1 MRPTRIR
8 EIKMKKTLLVV
19 SALSVALASQAQI
32 LKPKSELVG
41 IGDPAPVMFTC
52 DGKGR
57 MYNYLDTDEKRV
69 KIYDENLDVEKEFD
83 LVLPNM
89 ETYAVTKYREP
100 LWKNMSQFDK
110 VVDHT
115 VYPDVNHAV
124 YPTAVENM
132 TVDLIRDDM
141 NFLCRNIYNGEPL
154 FGKEA
159 VITETSRTATSV
171 SFDISVNKD
180 SLELSW
186 DYNGKLT
193 GHYYI
198 GQITYSLVD
207 SLALSGDRQQCG
219 KYSGTLK
226 YYGSSLT
233 GAWKEAPEKSDVRSF
248 DVSALVLRYYDMT
261 SPYECSNFYITQN
274 LFNADKAYEYVVPI
288 CQQSVERTNETDRDG
303 DGEVDQIVTWYD
315 YACPGFKI
323 MQDNG
328 NVVATVMFDEG
339 YILNRYD
346 RHLSFVHFENKNYI
360 VAEVMK
366 TGSDDKT
373 ESASIFYAIT
383 PGDAASIKAV
393 RTERTGL
400 KATPELARKNE
411 MVVVDFRGIENAKLL
426 SVVNGNGQT
435 VMQTP
440 VANGQTSYR
449 LNTSNLPAGLY
460 VVKVDNGKRMTESC
474 KIVVR

>member
-1 MRPTRIR
+1 
-8 EIKMKKTLLVV
+8 MKKTLLVV

-32 LKPKSELVG
+32 LKPKSEL
-41 IGDPAPVMFTC
+41 GDMRSPVPVPGMFTC
-52 DGKGR
+52 DGKSR
-57 MYNYLDTDEKRV
+57 MSNYLDHGEKSV

-83 LVLPNM
+83 LVLPNV

-100 LWKNMSQFDK
+100 LWKNMPQFDK
-110 VVDHT
+110 VVDFAID
-115 VYPDVNHAV
+115 PIAIEDM
-124 YPTAVENM
+124 TA
-132 TVDLIRDDM
+132 DRIRDLRTNDGYYV
-141 NFLCRNIYNGEPL
+141 LL
-154 FGKEA
+154 GKEA

-180 SLELSW
+180 SLEVSK

-198 GQITYSLVD
+198 GKITYSLGD
-207 SLALSGDRQQCG
+207 SLMSSGVRVPCG
-219 KYSGTLK
+219 KYSGILK
-226 YYGSSLT
+226 YYGPSLT
-233 GAWKEAPEKSDVRSF
+233 GAWKEDPEKSDERSF
-248 DVSALVLRYYDMT
+248 EIRPINLYYYDMA
-261 SPYECSNFYITQN
+261 SLYDDGHFLITQN

-288 CQQSVERTNETDRDG
+288 CQQSVVRTEETDLDG
-303 DGEVDQIVTWYD
+303 DGEADQITTWYGCD
-315 YACPGFKI
+315 YPGFKI

-328 NVVATVMFDEG
+328 NVVATIMLDEG
-339 YILNRYD
+339 YSLNTYD
-346 RHLSFVHFENKNYI
+346 SDFTFVHFENKNYI
-360 VAEVMK
+360 VANVQK
-366 TGSDDKT
+366 AGNDGKT
-373 ESASIFYAIT
+373 EYASVFYAIT

>member
-32 LKPKSELVG
+32 LKPESVL
-41 IGDPAPVMFTC
+41 GDMRAPVPVPGMFTC
-52 DGKGR
+52 DGKSR
-57 MYNYLDTDEKRV
+57 MSNYLDRDEKNV
-69 KIYDENLDVEKEFD
+69 KIYNEDLEVEKEFD
-83 LVLPNM
+83 LVLPNAQS
-89 ETYAVTKYREP
+89 YAVTKYREL
-100 LWKNMSQFDK
+100 LWKNMPQFDM
-110 VVDHT
+110 VVDF
-115 VYPDVNHAV
+115 VGS
-124 YPTAVENM
+124 PTAIENM
-132 TVDLIRDDM
+132 TADQIRDNM
-141 NFLCRNIYNGEPL
+141 NYIYNPDGLRGL

-159 VITETSRTATSV
+159 VLTETSRTATSV

-180 SLELSW
+180 SLEVSK

-207 SLALSGDRQQCG
+207 SLTSSGDRQQCG

-226 YYGSSLT
+226 YYGPSLT
-233 GAWKEAPEKSDVRSF
+233 GAWKEDPEKSDERSF
-248 DVSALVLRYYDMT
+248 EIRPINLYYYDMA
-261 SPYECSNFYITQN
+261 SLYDDGHFLITQN

-288 CQQSVERTNETDRDG
+288 CQLSVERTTETNSDG
-303 DGEVDQIVTWYD
+303 DGEPDLIVTWYGCT
-315 YACPGFKI
+315 YPGFKI

-328 NVVATVMFDEG
+328 NVVATIMLDEG
-339 YILNRYD
+339 YSLNTYD
-346 RHLSFVHFENKNYI
+346 SDFTFVHFENKNYI
-360 VAEVMK
+360 VANVEK
-366 TGSDDKT
+366 AGSDGKT
-373 ESASIFYAIT
+373 EYASIFYAIT

-411 MVVVDFRGIENAKLL
+411 MVVVDFSTIENAKLL

>member
-32 LKPKSELVG
+32 LKPKSGLGGVG
-41 IGDPAPVMFTC
+41 VPVPGMFTC
-52 DGKGR
+52 DGKSR
-57 MYNYLDTDEKRV
+57 MSNYLDYDEKSV

-89 ETYAVTKYREP
+89 ETYSVTKYREL
-100 LWKNMSQFDK
+100 LWKNMPQFDK
-110 VVDHT
+110 VVDF
-115 VYPDVNHAV
+115 VIDPIAIERV
-124 YPTAVENM
+124 TA
-132 TVDLIRDDM
+132 DQIRDLRTNDGYYV
-141 NFLCRNIYNGEPL
+141 LL
-154 FGKEA
+154 GKEA

-180 SLELSW
+180 SLELST

-198 GQITYSLVD
+198 GKITYSLVD
-207 SLALSGDRQQCG
+207 TLLLNGDRQQCG

-226 YYGSSLT
+226 YYGASLT
-233 GAWKEAPEKSDVRSF
+233 GAWKEAPEKGDVKRYNAE
-248 DVSALVLRYYDMT
+248 ALNLYYCDML
-261 SPYECSNFYITQN
+261 SPYDDSHFLITQN
-274 LFNADKAYEYVVPI
+274 LFNADKAYEYVAPI
-288 CQQSVERTNETDRDG
+288 CQQSVERTNETDLDG
-303 DGEVDQIVTWYD
+303 DGEVDQIVTWYGCT
-315 YACPGFKI
+315 YPGFKI

-328 NVVATVMFDEG
+328 NVVATVMFDDG
-339 YILNRYD
+339 YILNRYNRYLD
-346 RHLSFVHFENKNYI
+346 FVHFENKNYI
-360 VAEVMK
+360 VAGVEK
-366 TGSDDKT
+366 TVGDGKT
-373 ESASIFYAIT
+373 ENASIFYAIA

-400 KATPELARKNE
+400 KATPEFARKNE
-411 MVVVDFRGIENAKLL
+411 MVVVDFSTIENAKLL

>member
-1 MRPTRIR
+1 
-8 EIKMKKTLLVV
+8 MKKTLLVV

-32 LKPKSELVG
+32 LKPESVL
-41 IGDPAPVMFTC
+41 GDMRVPVPVPGMFTC
-52 DGKGR
+52 DGKSR
-57 MYNYLDTDEKRV
+57 MSNYLDHNEKNV
-69 KIYDENLDVEKEFD
+69 KVYNEDLEVEKEFD
-83 LVLPNM
+83 LVLPNAQS
-89 ETYAVTKYREP
+89 YAVTKYREL
-100 LWKNMSQFDK
+100 LWKNMPQFDM
-110 VVDHT
+110 VVDYAFDP
-115 VYPDVNHAV
+115 VAIENV
-124 YPTAVENM
+124 TA
-132 TVDLIRDDM
+132 DQIRDDM
-141 NFLCRNIYNGEPL
+141 NYRYEYENPAGLRRL

-180 SLELSW
+180 SLVLST

-198 GQITYSLVD
+198 GKITYSLGD
-207 SLALSGDRQQCG
+207 SLMSSGVRVPCG
-219 KYSGTLK
+219 KYSGILK
-226 YYGSSLT
+226 YYGPSLT
-233 GAWKEAPEKSDVRSF
+233 GAWKEDPEKSDERSF
-248 DVSALVLRYYDMT
+248 EIRPINLYYYDMA
-261 SPYECSNFYITQN
+261 SLYDDGHFLITQN

-288 CQQSVERTNETDRDG
+288 CQQSVVRTEETDLDG

-383 PGDAASIKAV
+383 SGDASSIKAV

-411 MVVVDFRGIENAKLL
+411 MVFVDFSTIENVKLL

-460 VVKVDNGKRMTESC
+460 VVKVDNGERMTESC

>member
-32 LKPKSELVG
+32 LKPESVL
-41 IGDPAPVMFTC
+41 GDMRVPVPVPGMFTC
-52 DGKGR
+52 DGKSR
-57 MYNYLDTDEKRV
+57 MSNYLDHNEKNV
-69 KIYDENLDVEKEFD
+69 KVYNEDLEVEKEFD
-83 LVLPNM
+83 LVLPNAQS
-89 ETYAVTKYREP
+89 YAVTKYREL
-100 LWKNMSQFDK
+100 LWKNMPQFDM
-110 VVDHT
+110 VVDYAFDP
-115 VYPDVNHAV
+115 VAIENV
-124 YPTAVENM
+124 TA
-132 TVDLIRDDM
+132 DQIRDDM
-141 NFLCRNIYNGEPL
+141 NYRYEYENPAGLRRL

-180 SLELSW
+180 SLVLST

-198 GQITYSLVD
+198 GKITYSLGD
-207 SLALSGDRQQCG
+207 SLMSSGVRVPCG
-219 KYSGTLK
+219 KYSGILK
-226 YYGSSLT
+226 YYGPSLT
-233 GAWKEAPEKSDVRSF
+233 GAWKEDPEKSDERSF
-248 DVSALVLRYYDMT
+248 EIRPINLYYYDMA
-261 SPYECSNFYITQN
+261 SLYDDGHFLITQN

-288 CQQSVERTNETDRDG
+288 CQQSVVRTEETDLDG
-303 DGEVDQIVTWYD
+303 DGEPDQIVTWYGCT
-315 YACPGFKI
+315 YPGFKI

-328 NVVATVMFDEG
+328 NVVATIMLDEG
-339 YILNRYD
+339 YSLNTYD
-346 RHLSFVHFENKNYI
+346 SDFTFVHFENKNYI
-360 VAEVMK
+360 VANVQK
-366 TGSDDKT
+366 AGNDGKT
-373 ESASIFYAIT
+373 EFASVFYAIT

-400 KATPELARKNE
+400 KATPEFARKNE

>member
-32 LKPKSELVG
+32 LKPESVLG
-41 IGDPAPVMFTC
+41 GGMITPVPVPGMFTC
-52 DGKGR
+52 DGKSR
-57 MYNYLDTDEKRV
+57 MSNYLDYDEKNV
-69 KIYDENLDVEKEFD
+69 KVYNEDLEVEKEFD
-83 LVLPNM
+83 LVLPNAQ
-89 ETYAVTKYREP
+89 TYAVTKYREL
-100 LWKNMSQFDK
+100 LWKNMPQFDK
-110 VVDHT
+110 VVDYEFNPNAIEN
-115 VYPDVNHAV
+115 V
-124 YPTAVENM
+124 TA
-132 TVDLIRDDM
+132 DLIRDDM
-141 NFLCRNIYNGEPL
+141 NYLYGYYGKPL

-180 SLELSW
+180 SLEVST

-198 GQITYSLVD
+198 GQITYSLVNSD
-207 SLALSGDRQQCG
+207 SLRQQCG

-226 YYGSSLT
+226 YYGPSLT
-233 GAWKEAPEKSDVRSF
+233 GAWKEAPEKSNEQSFEIRS
-248 DVSALVLRYYDMT
+248 LKMCYYDMA
-261 SPYECSNFYITQN
+261 SLFDESDFLITQN

-288 CQQSVERTNETDRDG
+288 CQQSVERTDETDIDG
-303 DGEVDQIVTWYD
+303 DGEVDQIVTWYGCA
-315 YACPGFKI
+315 YPGFKI

-328 NVVATVMFDEG
+328 NVLATIMFDEEYRFDSYLIG
-339 YILNRYD
+339 GGQA
-346 RHLSFVHFENKNYI
+346 LSLVHFENKNYI
-360 VAEVMK
+360 VANVEK
-366 TGSDDKT
+366 AGSNGEK
-373 ESASIFYAIT
+373 ERACIFYAIT
-383 PGDAASIKAV
+383 PGDASSIKAV
-393 RTERTGL
+393 RTERTGV
-400 KATPELARKNE
+400 KATPEFARKSE

>member
-32 LKPKSELVG
+32 LKPKSEL
-41 IGDPAPVMFTC
+41 GDMRSPVPVPGMFTC
-52 DGKGR
+52 DGKSR
-57 MYNYLDTDEKRV
+57 MSNYLDHGEKSV

-83 LVLPNM
+83 LVLPNV

-100 LWKNMSQFDK
+100 LWKNMPQFDR
-110 VVDHT
+110 VVDYEFNPNAIEN
-115 VYPDVNHAV
+115 V
-124 YPTAVENM
+124 TA
-132 TVDLIRDDM
+132 DRIRNDM
-141 NFLCRNIYNGEPL
+141 NYLYGYSGNPL

-180 SLELSW
+180 SLELST

-198 GQITYSLVD
+198 GKITYSLVD
-207 SLALSGDRQQCG
+207 TLLLNGDRQQFG

-248 DVSALVLRYYDMT
+248 DVEALDLMYSDMV
-261 SPYECSNFYITQN
+261 SPCGESYFLITQN

-288 CQQSVERTNETDRDG
+288 CQQSVERTNETDLDG
-303 DGEVDQIVTWYD
+303 DGEVDQIVTWYG

-346 RHLSFVHFENKNYI
+346 RYLNFVHFENKNYI
-360 VAEVMK
+360 VANVQK
-366 TGSDDKT
+366 TGSDGET
-373 ESASIFYAIT
+373 EYASIFYAIA

-411 MVVVDFRGIENAKLL
+411 MVVVDFSTIENAKLL

-435 VMQTP
+435 VMQVP

>member
-32 LKPKSELVG
+32 LKPESVL
-41 IGDPAPVMFTC
+41 GDMRVPVPVPGMFTC
-52 DGKGR
+52 DGKSR
-57 MYNYLDTDEKRV
+57 MSNYLDHNEKNV
-69 KIYDENLDVEKEFD
+69 KVYNEDLEVEKEFD
-83 LVLPNM
+83 LVLPNAQS
-89 ETYAVTKYREP
+89 YAVTKYREL
-100 LWKNMSQFDK
+100 LWKNMPQFDK
-110 VVDHT
+110 VVDYAGAPIAIEK
-115 VYPDVNHAV
+115 V
-124 YPTAVENM
+124 
-132 TVDLIRDDM
+132 TVDLIRDM
-141 NFLCRNIYNGEPL
+141 TELNEYYEPRKI

-180 SLELSW
+180 SLEVSK

-207 SLALSGDRQQCG
+207 SLTLSGDRQQCG

-226 YYGSSLT
+226 YYGPSLT
-233 GAWKEAPEKSDVRSF
+233 GAWKEDPEKSNEQSF
-248 DVSALVLRYYDMT
+248 EIRPLKLYYYDMT
-261 SPYECSNFYITQN
+261 SSYDCGSFLITQN

-288 CQQSVERTNETDRDG
+288 CQLSVERTTETDSDG
-303 DGEVDQIVTWYD
+303 DGEPDQIVTWYGCT
-315 YACPGFKI
+315 YPGFKI

-328 NVVATVMFDEG
+328 NVLATIMLDEG
-339 YILNRYD
+339 YSLNTYESD
-346 RHLSFVHFENKNYI
+346 FTFAHFENKNYI
-360 VAEVMK
+360 VANVQK
-366 TGSDDKT
+366 AGSDGET
-373 ESASIFYAIT
+373 EYASIFYAIT

-400 KATPELARKNE
+400 KATPEFARKNE
-411 MVVVDFRGIENAKLL
+411 MVVVDFSTIENAKLL

>member
-32 LKPKSELVG
+32 LKPKSEL
-41 IGDPAPVMFTC
+41 GDMRSPVPVPGMFTC
-52 DGKGR
+52 DGKSR
-57 MYNYLDTDEKRV
+57 MSNYLDHGEKSV

-83 LVLPNM
+83 LVLPNV

-100 LWKNMSQFDK
+100 LWKNMPQFDK
-110 VVDHT
+110 VVDFAID
-115 VYPDVNHAV
+115 PIAIEDM
-124 YPTAVENM
+124 TA
-132 TVDLIRDDM
+132 DRIRDLRTNDGYYV
-141 NFLCRNIYNGEPL
+141 LL
-154 FGKEA
+154 GKEA

-180 SLELSW
+180 SLELST

-198 GQITYSLVD
+198 GKITYSLVD
-207 SLALSGDRQQCG
+207 TLLLNGDRQQFG

-248 DVSALVLRYYDMT
+248 DVEALDLMYSDMV
-261 SPYECSNFYITQN
+261 SPCEESYFLITQN

-288 CQQSVERTNETDRDG
+288 CQQSVERTNETDLDG
-303 DGEVDQIVTWYD
+303 DGEVDQIVTWYG

-346 RHLSFVHFENKNYI
+346 RYLNFVHFENKNYI
-360 VAEVMK
+360 VANVQK
-366 TGSDDKT
+366 TGSDGET
-373 ESASIFYAIT
+373 EYASIFYAIA

-411 MVVVDFRGIENAKLL
+411 MVVVDFSTIENAKLL

-435 VMQTP
+435 VMQVP

-460 VVKVDNGKRMTESC
+460 AVKVDNGKRMTESC

>member
-32 LKPKSELVG
+32 LKPKSVL
-41 IGDPAPVMFTC
+41 GDMKVPVSVPGMFTC
-52 DGKGR
+52 DGKSR
-57 MYNYLDTDEKRV
+57 MSNYLDYNEKNV
-69 KIYDENLDVEKEFD
+69 KVYNEDLEVEKEFD
-83 LVLPNM
+83 LVLPNAQS
-89 ETYAVTKYREP
+89 YAVTKYREP
-100 LWKNMSQFDK
+100 LWKNMPQFDK
-110 VVDHT
+110 VVDFAID
-115 VYPDVNHAV
+115 PIAIEDM
-124 YPTAVENM
+124 TA
-132 TVDLIRDDM
+132 DRIRDLRTNDGYYV
-141 NFLCRNIYNGEPL
+141 LL
-154 FGKEA
+154 GKEA

-180 SLELSW
+180 SLELST

-198 GQITYSLVD
+198 GKITYSLVD
-207 SLALSGDRQQCG
+207 TLLLNGDRQQFG

-248 DVSALVLRYYDMT
+248 DVEALDLMYSDMV
-261 SPYECSNFYITQN
+261 SPCEESYFLITQN

-288 CQQSVERTNETDRDG
+288 CQQSVERTNETDLDG
-303 DGEVDQIVTWYD
+303 DGEVDQIVTWYG

-346 RHLSFVHFENKNYI
+346 RYLNFVHFENKNYI
-360 VAEVMK
+360 VANVQK
-366 TGSDDKT
+366 TGSDGET
-373 ESASIFYAIT
+373 EYASIFYAIA

-411 MVVVDFRGIENAKLL
+411 MVVVDFSTIENAKLL

-435 VMQTP
+435 VMQVP

>member
-1 MRPTRIR
+1 MSRGLGDVYKRQ
-8 EIKMKKTLLVV
+8 
-19 SALSVALASQAQI
+19 SVALASQAQI
-32 LKPKSELVG
+32 LKPESVLSDMRV
-41 IGDPAPVMFTC
+41 PVPVPGMFTC
-52 DGKGR
+52 DGKSR
-57 MYNYLDTDEKRV
+57 MSNYLDHNEKNV
-69 KIYDENLDVEKEFD
+69 KVYNEDLEVEKEFD
-83 LVLPNM
+83 LVLPNAQS
-89 ETYAVTKYREP
+89 YAVTKYREL
-100 LWKNMSQFDK
+100 LWKNMPQFDK
-110 VVDHT
+110 VVD
-115 VYPDVNHAV
+115 YAV
-124 YPTAVENM
+124 DPIAIEKL
-132 TVDLIRDDM
+132 TVDLIRDMTEFDEYYGGS
-141 NFLCRNIYNGEPL
+141 LRL

-180 SLELSW
+180 SLEVSK
-186 DYNGKLT
+186 DYGSGKLK

-198 GQITYSLVD
+198 GQITYTLVD
-207 SLALSGDRQQCG
+207 SLTLSGDRQQCG

-226 YYGSSLT
+226 YYGPSLT
-233 GAWKEAPEKSDVRSF
+233 GAWKEDPEKSDERSF
-248 DVSALVLRYYDMT
+248 EIRPISLYYYDMA
-261 SPYECSNFYITQN
+261 SLYDDGHFLITQN

-288 CQQSVERTNETDRDG
+288 CQLSVERTTETDSDG
-303 DGEVDQIVTWYD
+303 DGEPDQIVTWYGCT
-315 YACPGFKI
+315 YPGFKI

-328 NVVATVMFDEG
+328 NVVATIMLDEG
-339 YILNRYD
+339 YSLNTYD
-346 RHLSFVHFENKNYI
+346 SDFTFVHFENKNYI
-360 VAEVMK
+360 VANVQK
-366 TGSDDKT
+366 AGNDGKT
-373 ESASIFYAIT
+373 EFASVFYAIT

-400 KATPELARKNE
+400 KATPEFARKNE

>member
-32 LKPKSELVG
+32 LKPESVLG
-41 IGDPAPVMFTC
+41 GGMITPVPVPGMFTC
-52 DGKGR
+52 DGKSR
-57 MYNYLDTDEKRV
+57 MSNYLDYDEKNV
-69 KIYDENLDVEKEFD
+69 KVYNEDLEVEKEFD
-83 LVLPNM
+83 LVLPNVQ
-89 ETYAVTKYREP
+89 TYAVTKYREL
-100 LWKNMSQFDK
+100 LWKNMPQFDR
-110 VVDHT
+110 VVDYEFNPNAIEN
-115 VYPDVNHAV
+115 V
-124 YPTAVENM
+124 TA
-132 TVDLIRDDM
+132 DRIRNDM
-141 NFLCRNIYNGEPL
+141 NYLYGYSGNPL

-180 SLELSW
+180 SLEVSK

-198 GQITYSLVD
+198 GQITYSLVNSD
-207 SLALSGDRQQCG
+207 SLRQQCG

-226 YYGSSLT
+226 YYGPSLT
-233 GAWKEAPEKSDVRSF
+233 GAWKEDPEKSNERSF
-248 DVSALVLRYYDMT
+248 EIWPLKMSYYDMA
-261 SPYECSNFYITQN
+261 SLFDESNFLITQN

-288 CQQSVERTNETDRDG
+288 CQQSVERTDETDIDG
-303 DGEVDQIVTWYD
+303 DGEVDQIVTWYGCA
-315 YACPGFKI
+315 YPGFKI
-323 MQDNG
+323 IQDNG
-328 NVVATVMFDEG
+328 NVLATIMFDEG
-339 YILNRYD
+339 YRFDSYLIGGGQA
-346 RHLSFVHFENKNYI
+346 LSLVHFENKNYI
-360 VAEVMK
+360 VANVEEA
-366 TGSDDKT
+366 GSNGET
-373 ESASIFYAIT
+373 ERACIFYAIT
-383 PGDAASIKAV
+383 PGDASSIKAV
-393 RTERTGL
+393 RTERTGV
-400 KATPELARKNE
+400 KATPEFARKSE

-435 VMQTP
+435 VMQAP

>member
-32 LKPKSELVG
+32 LKPKSEL
-41 IGDPAPVMFTC
+41 GDMRSPVPVPGMFTC
-52 DGKGR
+52 DGKSR
-57 MYNYLDTDEKRV
+57 MSNYLDHGEKSV

-83 LVLPNM
+83 LVLPNV

-100 LWKNMSQFDK
+100 LWKNMPQFDK
-110 VVDHT
+110 VVDFAID
-115 VYPDVNHAV
+115 PIAIEDM
-124 YPTAVENM
+124 TA
-132 TVDLIRDDM
+132 DRIRDLRTNDGYYV
-141 NFLCRNIYNGEPL
+141 LL
-154 FGKEA
+154 GKEA

-180 SLELSW
+180 SLELST

-198 GQITYSLVD
+198 GKITYSLVD
-207 SLALSGDRQQCG
+207 TLLLNGDRQQFG

-248 DVSALVLRYYDMT
+248 DVEALDLMYSDMV
-261 SPYECSNFYITQN
+261 SPCEESYFLITQN

-288 CQQSVERTNETDRDG
+288 CQQSVERTNETDLDG
-303 DGEVDQIVTWYD
+303 DGEVDQIVTWYG

-346 RHLSFVHFENKNYI
+346 RYLNFVHFENKNYI
-360 VAEVMK
+360 VANVQK
-366 TGSDDKT
+366 TGSDGET
-373 ESASIFYAIT
+373 EYASIFYAIA

-411 MVVVDFRGIENAKLL
+411 MVVVDFSTIENAKLL

-435 VMQTP
+435 VMQVP

>member
-1 MRPTRIR
+1 MGDMR
-8 EIKMKKTLLVV
+8 
-19 SALSVALASQAQI
+19 S
-32 LKPKSELVG
+32 
-41 IGDPAPVMFTC
+41 PVPVPGMFTC
-52 DGKGR
+52 DGKSR
-57 MYNYLDTDEKRV
+57 MSNYLDHGEKSV

-83 LVLPNM
+83 LVLPNV

-100 LWKNMSQFDK
+100 LWKNMPQFDK
-110 VVDHT
+110 VVDFAID
-115 VYPDVNHAV
+115 PIAIEDM
-124 YPTAVENM
+124 TA
-132 TVDLIRDDM
+132 DRIRDLRTNDGYYV
-141 NFLCRNIYNGEPL
+141 LL
-154 FGKEA
+154 GKEA

-180 SLELSW
+180 SLELST

-198 GQITYSLVD
+198 GKITYSLVD
-207 SLALSGDRQQCG
+207 TLLLNGDRQQFG

-248 DVSALVLRYYDMT
+248 DVEALDLMYSDMV
-261 SPYECSNFYITQN
+261 SPCEESYFLITQN

-288 CQQSVERTNETDRDG
+288 CQQSVERTDETDLDG
-303 DGEVDQIVTWYD
+303 DGEVDQIVTWYG

-346 RHLSFVHFENKNYI
+346 RYLNFVHFENKNYI
-360 VAEVMK
+360 VANVQK
-366 TGSDDKT
+366 TGSDGET
-373 ESASIFYAIT
+373 EYASIFYAIA

-400 KATPELARKNE
+400 KATPEFARKNE

>member
-1 MRPTRIR
+1 MCPTRIR

-32 LKPKSELVG
+32 LKPESVL
-41 IGDPAPVMFTC
+41 GDMRVPVPVPGMFTC
-52 DGKGR
+52 DGKSR
-57 MYNYLDTDEKRV
+57 MSNYLDRGEKNV
-69 KIYDENLDVEKEFD
+69 KVYNEDLEVEKEFD
-83 LVLPNM
+83 LVLPN
-89 ETYAVTKYREP
+89 EQSYAVTKYREL
-100 LWKNMSQFDK
+100 LWKNMPQFDK
-110 VVDHT
+110 VVDYAGAPIAIEK
-115 VYPDVNHAV
+115 V
-124 YPTAVENM
+124 
-132 TVDLIRDDM
+132 TVDLIRDLAEL
-141 NFLCRNIYNGEPL
+141 NEYYEPRKI

-180 SLELSW
+180 SLEVSK

-207 SLALSGDRQQCG
+207 SLTLSGDRQQCG

-226 YYGSSLT
+226 YYGPSLT
-233 GAWKEAPEKSDVRSF
+233 GAWKEDPEKSDERSF
-248 DVSALVLRYYDMT
+248 EIGPINLYYYDMA
-261 SPYECSNFYITQN
+261 SLYDDGHFLITQN

-288 CQQSVERTNETDRDG
+288 CQLSVERTAETDLDG
-303 DGEVDQIVTWYD
+303 DGEPDQIVTWYGCT
-315 YACPGFKI
+315 YPGFKI

-328 NVVATVMFDEG
+328 NVVATIMLDEG
-339 YILNRYD
+339 YSLNTYESD
-346 RHLSFVHFENKNYI
+346 FTFVHFENKNYI
-360 VAEVMK
+360 VANVQK
-366 TGSDDKT
+366 AGSDGKT
-373 ESASIFYAIT
+373 EFASIFYAIT

-411 MVVVDFRGIENAKLL
+411 MVVVDFSTIENAKLL

-435 VMQTP
+435 VMQVP

>member
-32 LKPKSELVG
+32 LKPKSVL
-41 IGDPAPVMFTC
+41 GDMSEPVAVPGMFTC
-52 DGKGR
+52 DGKSR
-57 MYNYLDTDEKRV
+57 MSNYLDYDEKNV
-69 KIYDENLDVEKEFD
+69 KVYNEDLEVEKEFD
-83 LVLPNM
+83 LVLPNA
-89 ETYAVTKYREP
+89 ETYAITKYREL
-100 LWKNMSQFDK
+100 LWKNMPQFDK
-110 VVDHT
+110 VVDL
-115 VYPDVNHAV
+115 AG
-124 YPTAVENM
+124 YPTAIENM
-132 TVDLIRDDM
+132 TADQIRRDM
-141 NFLCRNIYNGEPL
+141 TELNEYYEPRRL

-180 SLELSW
+180 SLEVSK

-207 SLALSGDRQQCG
+207 SLTSSGDRQQCG

-226 YYGSSLT
+226 YYGPSLT

-248 DVSALVLRYYDMT
+248 EISPLKLYNYDMA
-261 SPYECSNFYITQN
+261 SPYECYTFYITQN
-274 LFNADKAYEYVVPI
+274 FFNADKAYEYVVPI
-288 CQQSVERTNETDRDG
+288 CQQSVERTNETDLDG
-303 DGEVDQIVTWYD
+303 DGEVDQIVTWYG
-315 YACPGFKI
+315 YAYPGFKI

-328 NVVATVMFDEG
+328 NVLATVMFDEG
-339 YILNRYD
+339 YRFDRYSMGMG
-346 RHLSFVHFENKNYI
+346 RVLSLVHFENKDYI
-360 VAEVMK
+360 VAEVEK
-366 TGSDDKT
+366 TGSDGKT

-383 PGDAASIKAV
+383 PGDASSIKAV

-400 KATPELARKNE
+400 KATPEFARKNE
-411 MVVVDFRGIENAKLL
+411 MVVVDFSTIENAKLL

-435 VMQTP
+435 VMQMP

>member
-32 LKPKSELVG
+32 LKPESVLG
-41 IGDPAPVMFTC
+41 NMGAPVPVPGMFTC
-52 DGKGR
+52 DGKSR
-57 MYNYLDTDEKRV
+57 MSNYLDYGEKSV
-69 KIYDENLDVEKEFD
+69 KIYNENLDVEKEFD
-83 LVLPNM
+83 LVLPNV
-89 ETYAVTKYREP
+89 EKYSVTKYREL
-100 LWKNMSQFDK
+100 LWKNMPQFDK
-110 VVDHT
+110 VVD
-115 VYPDVNHAV
+115 YAV
-124 YPTAVENM
+124 DPIAIEKV
-132 TVDLIRDDM
+132 TVDLIRDMTEFDEYYGGS
-141 NFLCRNIYNGEPL
+141 LRL

-180 SLELSW
+180 SLEVSK
-186 DYNGKLT
+186 DYGSGKLK

-198 GQITYSLVD
+198 GQITYTLVD
-207 SLALSGDRQQCG
+207 SLTLSGDRQQCG

-226 YYGSSLT
+226 YYGPSLT
-233 GAWKEAPEKSDVRSF
+233 GAWKEAPEKNNVQSY
-248 DVSALVLRYYDMT
+248 DVSALDLCYSDMV
-261 SPYECSNFYITQN
+261 SPYEDRYFLITQN

-288 CQQSVERTNETDRDG
+288 CQQSVERTDETDFDG
-303 DGEVDQIVTWYD
+303 DGEVDQIETWYG

-328 NVVATVMFDEG
+328 NVLATIMFDEG
-339 YILNRYD
+339 YRFNSYSIGGGSRV
-346 RHLSFVHFENKNYI
+346 LSLVHFENKNYI
-360 VAEVMK
+360 VAEVEK
-366 TGSDDKT
+366 AGSNGET
-373 ESASIFYAIT
+373 EYASIFYAIT
-383 PGDAASIKAV
+383 PGDASSIKAV
-393 RTERTGL
+393 RTERTGV
-400 KATPELARKNE
+400 KATPEFARKSE

-426 SVVNGNGQT
+426 SVVSGNGQT
-435 VMQTP
+435 VMQAP

>member
-32 LKPKSELVG
+32 LKPESVL
-41 IGDPAPVMFTC
+41 GDMRVPVPVPGMFTC
-52 DGKGR
+52 DGKSR
-57 MYNYLDTDEKRV
+57 MSNYLDYNEKNV
-69 KIYDENLDVEKEFD
+69 KVYNEDLEVEKEFD
-83 LVLPNM
+83 LVLPNAQS
-89 ETYAVTKYREP
+89 YAVTKYRE
-100 LWKNMSQFDK
+100 LSWKDMPQFDL
-110 VVDHT
+110 VVD
-115 VYPDVNHAV
+115 YEVNPYAIEDA
-124 YPTAVENM
+124 TA
-132 TVDLIRDDM
+132 DRIRNDM
-141 NFLCRNIYNGEPL
+141 NYLYGYSGNPL

-180 SLELSW
+180 SLIVST

-198 GQITYSLVD
+198 GQITYSLVNSD
-207 SLALSGDRQQCG
+207 SLRQQCG

-226 YYGSSLT
+226 YYGPSLT
-233 GAWKEAPEKSDVRSF
+233 GAWKEDPEKSNERSF
-248 DVSALVLRYYDMT
+248 EIRPLKLHYYDMA
-261 SPYECSNFYITQN
+261 SLYDGDHFLITQN

-288 CQQSVERTNETDRDG
+288 CQQSVESTTETDRDG
-303 DGEVDQIVTWYD
+303 DGEPDQIVTWYGCT
-315 YACPGFKI
+315 YPGFKI

-328 NVVATVMFDEG
+328 NVVATIMLDEG
-339 YILNRYD
+339 YSLNTYD
-346 RHLSFVHFENKNYI
+346 SDFTFVLFENKNYI
-360 VAEVMK
+360 VANVQK
-366 TGSDDKT
+366 AGSDGKT
-373 ESASIFYAIT
+373 EYASIFYAIT

>member
-1 MRPTRIR
+1 MCPTRIR

-32 LKPKSELVG
+32 LKPESVL
-41 IGDPAPVMFTC
+41 GDMRAPVPVPGMFTC
-52 DGKGR
+52 DGKSR
-57 MYNYLDTDEKRV
+57 MSNYLDRGEKNV
-69 KIYDENLDVEKEFD
+69 KVYNEDLEVEKEFD
-83 LVLPNM
+83 LVLPNAQS
-89 ETYAVTKYREP
+89 YAVTKYREL
-100 LWKNMSQFDK
+100 LWKNMPQFDK
-110 VVDHT
+110 VVDYADAPIAIEK
-115 VYPDVNHAV
+115 V
-124 YPTAVENM
+124 
-132 TVDLIRDDM
+132 TVDLIRDLAEL
-141 NFLCRNIYNGEPL
+141 NEYYEPRKI

-180 SLELSW
+180 SLEVSK

-207 SLALSGDRQQCG
+207 SLTLSGDRQQCG

-226 YYGSSLT
+226 YYGPSLT
-233 GAWKEAPEKSDVRSF
+233 GAWKEDPEKSNEQSF
-248 DVSALVLRYYDMT
+248 EIRPINLYYYDMA
-261 SPYECSNFYITQN
+261 SLYDDGHFLITQN

-288 CQQSVERTNETDRDG
+288 CQLSVERTTETDSDG
-303 DGEVDQIVTWYD
+303 DGEPDLIVTWYGCT
-315 YACPGFKI
+315 YPGFKI

-328 NVVATVMFDEG
+328 NVVATIMLDEG
-339 YILNRYD
+339 YSLNTYD
-346 RHLSFVHFENKNYI
+346 SDFTFVHFENKNYI
-360 VAEVMK
+360 VANVEK
-366 TGSDDKT
+366 AGSDGKT
-373 ESASIFYAIT
+373 EYASIFYAIT

>member
-32 LKPKSELVG
+32 LKPKSKLDGVG
-41 IGDPAPVMFTC
+41 VSVPGMFTC
-52 DGKGR
+52 DGKSR
-57 MYNYLDTDEKRV
+57 MSNYLDFGEKSV

-83 LVLPNM
+83 LVRTNV
-89 ETYAVTKYREP
+89 EKYSVTKYREL
-100 LWKNMSQFDK
+100 LWKNMPQFDK
-110 VVDHT
+110 VVDS
-115 VYPDVNHAV
+115 AV
-124 YPTAVENM
+124 YPTAIEKV
-132 TVDLIRDDM
+132 TVDLIRDMTEFDE
-141 NFLCRNIYNGEPL
+141 YNGWSRRL

-180 SLELSW
+180 SLEVSK

-207 SLALSGDRQQCG
+207 SLTSSGDRQQCG
-219 KYSGTLK
+219 KYSGILK
-226 YYGSSLT
+226 YYGPSLT
-233 GAWKEAPEKSDVRSF
+233 GAWKEDPEKSDERSF
-248 DVSALVLRYYDMT
+248 EIRPINLYYYDMA
-261 SPYECSNFYITQN
+261 SLYDDGHFLITQN

-288 CQQSVERTNETDRDG
+288 CQQSVVRTEETDLDG
-303 DGEVDQIVTWYD
+303 DGEVDQITTWYGCD
-315 YACPGFKI
+315 YPGFKI

-328 NVVATVMFDEG
+328 NVVATIMLDEG
-339 YILNRYD
+339 YSLNTYD
-346 RHLSFVHFENKNYI
+346 SDFTFVHFENKNYI
-360 VAEVMK
+360 VANVQK
-366 TGSDDKT
+366 AGNDGKT
-373 ESASIFYAIT
+373 EYASVFYAIT

-400 KATPELARKNE
+400 KATPEFARKNE

>member
-1 MRPTRIR
+1 
-8 EIKMKKTLLVV
+8 MKKTLLVV

-32 LKPKSELVG
+32 LKPESVLG
-41 IGDPAPVMFTC
+41 GGMITPVPVPGMFTC
-52 DGKGR
+52 DGKSR
-57 MYNYLDTDEKRV
+57 MSNYLDYDEKNV
-69 KIYDENLDVEKEFD
+69 KVYNEDLEVEKEFD
-83 LVLPNM
+83 LVLPNVQ
-89 ETYAVTKYREP
+89 TYAVTKYREL
-100 LWKNMSQFDK
+100 LWKNMPQFDR
-110 VVDHT
+110 VVDYEFNPNAIEN
-115 VYPDVNHAV
+115 V
-124 YPTAVENM
+124 TA
-132 TVDLIRDDM
+132 DRIRNDM
-141 NFLCRNIYNGEPL
+141 NYLYGYSGNPL

-180 SLELSW
+180 SLIVST

-198 GQITYSLVD
+198 GQITYSLVNSD
-207 SLALSGDRQQCG
+207 SLRQQCG

-226 YYGSSLT
+226 YYGPSLT
-233 GAWKEAPEKSDVRSF
+233 GAWKEDPEKSNERSF
-248 DVSALVLRYYDMT
+248 EIWPLKMSYYDMA
-261 SPYECSNFYITQN
+261 SLFDESNFLITQN

-288 CQQSVERTNETDRDG
+288 CQQSVERTDETDIDG
-303 DGEVDQIVTWYD
+303 DGEVDQIVTWYGCA
-315 YACPGFKI
+315 YPGFKI

-328 NVVATVMFDEG
+328 NVLATIMFDEG
-339 YILNRYD
+339 YRFDSYLIGGGQA
-346 RHLSFVHFENKNYI
+346 LSLVHFENKNYI
-360 VAEVMK
+360 VANVEK
-366 TGSDDKT
+366 AGSNGEK
-373 ESASIFYAIT
+373 ERACIFYAIT
-383 PGDAASIKAV
+383 PGDASSIKAV
-393 RTERTGL
+393 RTERTGV
-400 KATPELARKNE
+400 KATPEFARKSE

-435 VMQTP
+435 VMQAP

>member
-32 LKPKSELVG
+32 LKPKSEL
-41 IGDPAPVMFTC
+41 GDMRSPVPVPGMFTC
-52 DGKGR
+52 DGKSR
-57 MYNYLDTDEKRV
+57 MSNYLDHDEKSV

-83 LVLPNM
+83 LVLPNV

-100 LWKNMSQFDK
+100 LWKNMPQFDK
-110 VVDHT
+110 VVDFAID
-115 VYPDVNHAV
+115 PIAIEDM
-124 YPTAVENM
+124 TA
-132 TVDLIRDDM
+132 DRIRDLRTNDGYYV
-141 NFLCRNIYNGEPL
+141 LL
-154 FGKEA
+154 GKEA

-180 SLELSW
+180 SLELST

-198 GQITYSLVD
+198 GKITYSLVD
-207 SLALSGDRQQCG
+207 TLLLNGDRQQFG

-248 DVSALVLRYYDMT
+248 DVEALDLMYSDMV
-261 SPYECSNFYITQN
+261 SPCEGSYFLITQN

-288 CQQSVERTNETDRDG
+288 CQQSVERTNETDLDG
-303 DGEVDQIVTWYD
+303 DGEVDQIVTWYG

-346 RHLSFVHFENKNYI
+346 RYLNFVHFENKNYI
-360 VAEVMK
+360 VANVQK
-366 TGSDDKT
+366 TGSDGET
-373 ESASIFYAIT
+373 EYASIFYAIA

-411 MVVVDFRGIENAKLL
+411 MVVVDFSTIENAKLL

-435 VMQTP
+435 VMQVP

>member
-1 MRPTRIR
+1 
-8 EIKMKKTLLVV
+8 MKKTLLVV

-32 LKPKSELVG
+32 LKPESVL
-41 IGDPAPVMFTC
+41 GDMRVPVPVPGMFTC
-52 DGKGR
+52 DGKSR
-57 MYNYLDTDEKRV
+57 MSNYLDYNEKNV
-69 KIYDENLDVEKEFD
+69 KVYNEDLEVEKEFD
-83 LVLPNM
+83 LVLPNAQS
-89 ETYAVTKYREP
+89 YAVTKYREL
-100 LWKNMSQFDK
+100 LWKNMPQFDK
-110 VVDHT
+110 VVD
-115 VYPDVNHAV
+115 YAV
-124 YPTAVENM
+124 DPIAIEKV
-132 TVDLIRDDM
+132 TVDLIRDMTEFDEYYGGS
-141 NFLCRNIYNGEPL
+141 LRL

-180 SLELSW
+180 SLEVSK
-186 DYNGKLT
+186 DYGSGKLK

-198 GQITYSLVD
+198 GQITYTLVD
-207 SLALSGDRQQCG
+207 SLTLSGDRQQCG

-226 YYGSSLT
+226 YYGPSLT
-233 GAWKEAPEKSDVRSF
+233 GAWKEDPEKSDERSF
-248 DVSALVLRYYDMT
+248 EIRPISLCYYDMA
-261 SPYECSNFYITQN
+261 SLYDDGHFLITQN

-288 CQQSVERTNETDRDG
+288 CQLSVERTTETDSDG
-303 DGEVDQIVTWYD
+303 DGEPDQIVTWYGCT
-315 YACPGFKI
+315 YPGFKI

-328 NVVATVMFDEG
+328 NVVATIMLDEG
-339 YILNRYD
+339 YSLNTYD
-346 RHLSFVHFENKNYI
+346 SDFTFVHFENKNYI
-360 VAEVMK
+360 VANVQK
-366 TGSDDKT
+366 AGNDGKT
-373 ESASIFYAIT
+373 EYASVFYAIT

-400 KATPELARKNE
+400 KATPEFARKNE

>member
-1 MRPTRIR
+1 
-8 EIKMKKTLLVV
+8 MKKTLLVV

-32 LKPKSELVG
+32 LKPKSKLDGVG
-41 IGDPAPVMFTC
+41 VPVPGMFTC
-52 DGKGR
+52 DGKSR
-57 MYNYLDTDEKRV
+57 MSNYLEFGEKSV

-89 ETYAVTKYREP
+89 ETYSVTKYREL
-100 LWKNMSQFDK
+100 LWKNMPQFDK
-110 VVDHT
+110 VVDF
-115 VYPDVNHAV
+115 VIDPIAIERV
-124 YPTAVENM
+124 TA
-132 TVDLIRDDM
+132 DQIRDLRTNDGYYV
-141 NFLCRNIYNGEPL
+141 LL
-154 FGKEA
+154 GKEA

-180 SLELSW
+180 SLEVST

-207 SLALSGDRQQCG
+207 YLTLSGRQQCG

-226 YYGSSLT
+226 YYGPSLT

-248 DVSALVLRYYDMT
+248 DVEALDLMYSDMV
-261 SPYECSNFYITQN
+261 SPCEESYFLITQN

-288 CQQSVERTNETDRDG
+288 CQQSVERTNETDLDG
-303 DGEVDQIVTWYD
+303 DGEVDQIVTWYGF
-315 YACPGFKI
+315 ACPGFKI

-328 NVVATVMFDEG
+328 NVFATIMFDEG
-339 YILNRYD
+339 YRFNSNSIRGGY
-346 RHLSFVHFENKNYI
+346 RVLSLVHFENKNYI
-360 VAEVMK
+360 VADVEK
-366 TGSDDKT
+366 TVGDGET
-373 ESASIFYAIT
+373 EYASIYYAIT

-411 MVVVDFRGIENAKLL
+411 MVVVDFSTIENAKLL

>member
-41 IGDPAPVMFTC
+41 IGDPVPVMFTC

-57 MYNYLDTDEKRV
+57 MYNYLDTGEKSV

-83 LVLPNM
+83 LVLPKA
-89 ETYAVTKYREP
+89 ETYTVTKYREL
-100 LWKNMSQFDK
+100 LWKNMPQLDK
-110 VVDHT
+110 VVD
-115 VYPDVNHAV
+115 DAG
-124 YPTAVENM
+124 YPTAIENM
-132 TVDLIRDDM
+132 TADLIREM
-141 NFLCRNIYNGEPL
+141 YELNEYNEPRRL

-180 SLELSW
+180 SLEVSR

-207 SLALSGDRQQCG
+207 SLTSSGYRQQSG

-226 YYGSSLT
+226 YYGPSLT
-233 GAWKEAPEKSDVRSF
+233 GAWKEAPEKSDVYSF
-248 DVSALVLRYYDMT
+248 DVSALVSSYDDMV
-261 SPYECSNFYITQN
+261 SHYDCNNFYITQN

-288 CQQSVERTNETDRDG
+288 CQQSVERTVETDLDG
-303 DGEVDQIVTWYD
+303 DGEVDQIDTWYGCV
-315 YACPGFKI
+315 YPGFKI

-328 NVVATVMFDEG
+328 NVLATVMFDEG
-339 YILNRYD
+339 YSFSGYND
-346 RHLSFVHFENKNYI
+346 LSFVHFENKNYI
-360 VAEVMK
+360 VAGVKK
-366 TGSDDKT
+366 TVGDGET
-373 ESASIFYAIT
+373 EYASIFYAIT

>member
-32 LKPKSELVG
+32 LKPESVL
-41 IGDPAPVMFTC
+41 GDMRVPVPVPGMFTC
-52 DGKGR
+52 DGKSR
-57 MYNYLDTDEKRV
+57 MSNYLDHNEKNV
-69 KIYDENLDVEKEFD
+69 KVYNEDLEVEKEFD
-83 LVLPNM
+83 LVLPNAQS
-89 ETYAVTKYREP
+89 YAVTKYREL
-100 LWKNMSQFDK
+100 LWKNMPQFDK
-110 VVDHT
+110 VVD
-115 VYPDVNHAV
+115 YAV
-124 YPTAVENM
+124 DPIAIEKV
-132 TVDLIRDDM
+132 TVDLIRDMTEFDEYYGGS
-141 NFLCRNIYNGEPL
+141 LRL

-180 SLELSW
+180 SLEVSK
-186 DYNGKLT
+186 DYGSGKLK

-198 GQITYSLVD
+198 GQITYTLVD
-207 SLALSGDRQQCG
+207 SLTLSGDRQQCG

-226 YYGSSLT
+226 YYGPSLT
-233 GAWKEAPEKSDVRSF
+233 GAWKEDPEKSDERSF
-248 DVSALVLRYYDMT
+248 KIRPISLYYYDMA
-261 SPYECSNFYITQN
+261 SLYDDGHFLITQN

-288 CQQSVERTNETDRDG
+288 CQLSVERTTETDSDG
-303 DGEVDQIVTWYD
+303 DGEPDQIVTWYGCT
-315 YACPGFKI
+315 YPGFKI

-328 NVVATVMFDEG
+328 NVVATIMLDEG
-339 YILNRYD
+339 YSLNTYD
-346 RHLSFVHFENKNYI
+346 SDFTFIHFENKNYI
-360 VAEVMK
+360 VANVQK
-366 TGSDDKT
+366 AGNDGKT
-373 ESASIFYAIT
+373 EFASVFYAIT

-400 KATPELARKNE
+400 KATPEFARKNE

>member
-1 MRPTRIR
+1 
-8 EIKMKKTLLVV
+8 MKKTLLVV

-41 IGDPAPVMFTC
+41 IGDPVPVMFTC

-57 MYNYLDTDEKRV
+57 MYNYLDTGEKSV

-83 LVLPNM
+83 LVLPKA
-89 ETYAVTKYREP
+89 ETYTVTKYREL
-100 LWKNMSQFDK
+100 LWKNMPQLDK
-110 VVDHT
+110 VVD
-115 VYPDVNHAV
+115 DAG
-124 YPTAVENM
+124 YPTAIENM
-132 TVDLIRDDM
+132 TADLIREM
-141 NFLCRNIYNGEPL
+141 YELNEYNEPRRL

-180 SLELSW
+180 SLEVSR

-207 SLALSGDRQQCG
+207 SLTSSGYRQQSG

-226 YYGSSLT
+226 YYGPSLT
-233 GAWKEAPEKSDVRSF
+233 GAWKEAPEKSDVYSF
-248 DVSALVLRYYDMT
+248 DVSALVSSYDDMV
-261 SPYECSNFYITQN
+261 SHYDCNNFYITQN

-288 CQQSVERTNETDRDG
+288 CQQSVERTVETDLDG
-303 DGEVDQIVTWYD
+303 DGEVDQIDTRYGCVY
-315 YACPGFKI
+315 PGFKI

-328 NVVATVMFDEG
+328 NVLATVMFDEG
-339 YILNRYD
+339 YSFSGYKD
-346 RHLSFVHFENKNYI
+346 LSFVHFENKNYI
-360 VAEVMK
+360 VAGVKK
-366 TGSDDKT
+366 TVGDGET
-373 ESASIFYAIT
+373 EYASIFYAIT

-411 MVVVDFRGIENAKLL
+411 MVVVDFSTIENAKLL

>member
-32 LKPKSELVG
+32 LKPKSGLGGVG
-41 IGDPAPVMFTC
+41 VPVPGMFTC
-52 DGKGR
+52 DGKSR
-57 MYNYLDTDEKRV
+57 MSNYLDYDEKSV

-89 ETYAVTKYREP
+89 ETYSVTKYREL
-100 LWKNMSQFDK
+100 LWKNMPQFDK
-110 VVDHT
+110 VVDF
-115 VYPDVNHAV
+115 VIDPIAIERV
-124 YPTAVENM
+124 TA
-132 TVDLIRDDM
+132 DQIRDLRTNDGYYV
-141 NFLCRNIYNGEPL
+141 LL
-154 FGKEA
+154 GKEA

-180 SLELSW
+180 SLELST

-198 GQITYSLVD
+198 GKITYSLVD
-207 SLALSGDRQQCG
+207 TLLLNGDRQQCG

-226 YYGSSLT
+226 YYGASLT
-233 GAWKEAPEKSDVRSF
+233 GAWKEAPEKGDVKRYN
-248 DVSALVLRYYDMT
+248 VEALNLYYCDML
-261 SPYECSNFYITQN
+261 SPYDDSHFLITQN
-274 LFNADKAYEYVVPI
+274 LFNADKAYEYVAPI
-288 CQQSVERTNETDRDG
+288 CQQSVERTNETDLDG
-303 DGEVDQIVTWYD
+303 DGEVDQIVTWYGCT
-315 YACPGFKI
+315 YPGFKI

-328 NVVATVMFDEG
+328 NVVATVMFDDG
-339 YILNRYD
+339 YILNRYNRYLD
-346 RHLSFVHFENKNYI
+346 FVHFENKNYI
-360 VAEVMK
+360 VAGVEK
-366 TGSDDKT
+366 TVGDGKT
-373 ESASIFYAIT
+373 ENASIFYGIA

-400 KATPELARKNE
+400 KATPEFARKNE
-411 MVVVDFRGIENAKLL
+411 MVVVDFSTIENAKLL

>member
-1 MRPTRIR
+1 
-8 EIKMKKTLLVV
+8 MKKTLLVV

-32 LKPKSELVG
+32 LKPKSGLGGVG
-41 IGDPAPVMFTC
+41 VPVPGMFTC
-52 DGKGR
+52 DGKSR
-57 MYNYLDTDEKRV
+57 MSNYLDYDEKSV

-89 ETYAVTKYREP
+89 ETYSVTKYREL
-100 LWKNMSQFDK
+100 LWKNMPQFDK
-110 VVDHT
+110 VVDF
-115 VYPDVNHAV
+115 VIDPIAIERV
-124 YPTAVENM
+124 TA
-132 TVDLIRDDM
+132 DQIRDLRTNDGYYV
-141 NFLCRNIYNGEPL
+141 LL
-154 FGKEA
+154 GKEA

-180 SLELSW
+180 SLELST

-198 GQITYSLVD
+198 GKITYSLVD
-207 SLALSGDRQQCG
+207 TLLLNGDRQQCG

-226 YYGSSLT
+226 YYGASLT
-233 GAWKEAPEKSDVRSF
+233 GAWKEAPEKGDVKRYN
-248 DVSALVLRYYDMT
+248 VEALNLYYCDML
-261 SPYECSNFYITQN
+261 SPYDDSHFLITQN
-274 LFNADKAYEYVVPI
+274 LFNADKAYEYVAPI
-288 CQQSVERTNETDRDG
+288 CQQSVERTNETDLDG
-303 DGEVDQIVTWYD
+303 DGEVDQIVTWYGCT
-315 YACPGFKI
+315 YPGFKI

-328 NVVATVMFDEG
+328 NVVATVMFDDG
-339 YILNRYD
+339 YILNRYNRYLD
-346 RHLSFVHFENKNYI
+346 FVHFENKNYI
-360 VAEVMK
+360 VAGVEK
-366 TGSDDKT
+366 TVGDGKT
-373 ESASIFYAIT
+373 ENASIFYGIA

-400 KATPELARKNE
+400 KATPEFARKNE
-411 MVVVDFRGIENAKLL
+411 MVVVDFSTIENAKLL

>member
-32 LKPKSELVG
+32 LKPESVL
-41 IGDPAPVMFTC
+41 GDMRVPVPVPGMFTC
-52 DGKGR
+52 DGKSR
-57 MYNYLDTDEKRV
+57 MSNYLDHDEKNV
-69 KIYDENLDVEKEFD
+69 KVYNEDLEVEKEFD
-83 LVLPNM
+83 LVLPNAQS
-89 ETYAVTKYREP
+89 YAVTKYREL
-100 LWKNMSQFDK
+100 LWKNMPQFDM
-110 VVDHT
+110 VVDYAFDP
-115 VYPDVNHAV
+115 VAIENV
-124 YPTAVENM
+124 TA
-132 TVDLIRDDM
+132 DQIRDDM
-141 NFLCRNIYNGEPL
+141 NYRYEYENPAGLRRL

-180 SLELSW
+180 SLVLST

-198 GQITYSLVD
+198 GKITYSLGD
-207 SLALSGDRQQCG
+207 SLMSSGVRVPCG
-219 KYSGTLK
+219 KYSGILK
-226 YYGSSLT
+226 YYGPSLT
-233 GAWKEAPEKSDVRSF
+233 GAWKEDPEKSDERSF
-248 DVSALVLRYYDMT
+248 EIRPINLYYYDMV
-261 SPYECSNFYITQN
+261 SLYDDGHFLITQN

-288 CQQSVERTNETDRDG
+288 CQQSVVRTEETDLDG
-303 DGEVDQIVTWYD
+303 DGEADQITTWYGCD
-315 YACPGFKI
+315 YPGFKI

-328 NVVATVMFDEG
+328 NVVATIMLDEG
-339 YILNRYD
+339 YSLNTYD
-346 RHLSFVHFENKNYI
+346 SDFTFVHFENKNYI
-360 VAEVMK
+360 VANVQK
-366 TGSDDKT
+366 AGNDGKT
-373 ESASIFYAIT
+373 EYASVFYAIT

-400 KATPELARKNE
+400 KATPEFARKNE

>member
-1 MRPTRIR
+1 
-8 EIKMKKTLLVV
+8 MKKTLLVV

-32 LKPKSELVG
+32 LKPKSKLDGVG
-41 IGDPAPVMFTC
+41 VPVPGMFTC
-52 DGKGR
+52 DGKSR
-57 MYNYLDTDEKRV
+57 MSDYLDYGEKSV
-69 KIYDENLDVEKEFD
+69 ETSAKIYDENLDVEKEFD
-83 LVLPNM
+83 LVRTNV
-89 ETYAVTKYREP
+89 ERYSVTKYREL
-100 LWKNMSQFDK
+100 LWKNMPQFDR
-110 VVDHT
+110 VVD
-115 VYPDVNHAV
+115 YAV
-124 YPTAVENM
+124 YPTAIENV
-132 TVDLIRDDM
+132 TADLIREM
-141 NFLCRNIYNGEPL
+141 PESNEWYEPKI

-180 SLELSW
+180 SLEVSK

-207 SLALSGDRQQCG
+207 SLTLSGDRQQCG

-226 YYGSSLT
+226 YYGPSLT
-233 GAWKEAPEKSDVRSF
+233 GAWKEAPEKSNVQSYDVR
-248 DVSALVLRYYDMT
+248 ALSLGYSDMV
-261 SPYECSNFYITQN
+261 SPYDDSRFLITQN

-288 CQQSVERTNETDRDG
+288 CQQSVERTEESDLDG
-303 DGEVDQIVTWYD
+303 DGEVDQIVTWYG
-315 YACPGFKI
+315 YTCPGFKI

-328 NVVATVMFDEG
+328 NVVAIVMFDEG
-339 YILNRYD
+339 YRFNSYSILGSHRV
-346 RHLSFVHFENKNYI
+346 LSLVHFENKNYI
-360 VAEVMK
+360 VADVEK
-366 TGSDDKT
+366 TVGDGET
-373 ESASIFYAIT
+373 EYASIFYAIT
-383 PGDAASIKAV
+383 PGDASSIKAV

-400 KATPELARKNE
+400 KATPEFARKSE
-411 MVVVDFRGIENAKLL
+411 MVVVDFSTIENAKLL

-435 VMQTP
+435 VMQAP

>member
-32 LKPKSELVG
+32 LKPKSVL
-41 IGDPAPVMFTC
+41 GDMSVPVPVPGMFTC
-52 DGKGR
+52 DGKSR
-57 MYNYLDTDEKRV
+57 MSNYLDHNEKNV
-69 KIYDENLDVEKEFD
+69 KVYNEDLEVEKEFD
-83 LVLPNM
+83 LVLPNAQS
-89 ETYAVTKYREP
+89 YAVTKYREL
-100 LWKNMSQFDK
+100 LWKNMPQFDM
-110 VVDHT
+110 VVDYAFDP
-115 VYPDVNHAV
+115 VAIENV
-124 YPTAVENM
+124 TA
-132 TVDLIRDDM
+132 DQIRDDM
-141 NFLCRNIYNGEPL
+141 NYRYEYENPAGLRRL

-180 SLELSW
+180 SLVLST

-198 GQITYSLVD
+198 GKITYTLGDTLMS
-207 SLALSGDRQQCG
+207 SGVRVPCG
-219 KYSGTLK
+219 KYSGILK
-226 YYGSSLT
+226 YYGPSLT
-233 GAWKEAPEKSDVRSF
+233 GAWKEDPDERSF
-248 DVSALVLRYYDMT
+248 EIRPINLYYYDMA
-261 SPYECSNFYITQN
+261 SLYDDGHFLITQN

-288 CQQSVERTNETDRDG
+288 CQQSVVRTEETDLDG
-303 DGEVDQIVTWYD
+303 DGEADQITTWYGCD
-315 YACPGFKI
+315 YPGFKI

-328 NVVATVMFDEG
+328 NVVATIMLDEG
-339 YILNRYD
+339 YSLNTYD
-346 RHLSFVHFENKNYI
+346 SDFTFVHFENKNYI
-360 VAEVMK
+360 VANVQK
-366 TGSDDKT
+366 AGNDGKT
-373 ESASIFYAIT
+373 EYASVFYAIT

-411 MVVVDFRGIENAKLL
+411 MVVVDFSTIENAKLL

>member
-32 LKPKSELVG
+32 LKPESVL
-41 IGDPAPVMFTC
+41 GDMRVPVPVPGMFTC
-52 DGKGR
+52 DGKTR
-57 MYNYLDTDEKRV
+57 MSNYLDHNEKNV
-69 KIYDENLDVEKEFD
+69 KVYNEDLEVEKDFD
-83 LVLPNM
+83 LVLPNAQS
-89 ETYAVTKYREP
+89 YAVTKYREL
-100 LWKNMSQFDK
+100 LWKNMPQFDM
-110 VVDHT
+110 VVDYAFDP
-115 VYPDVNHAV
+115 VAIENV
-124 YPTAVENM
+124 TA
-132 TVDLIRDDM
+132 DQIRDDM
-141 NFLCRNIYNGEPL
+141 NYRYEYENPAGLRRL

-180 SLELSW
+180 SLVLST

-198 GQITYSLVD
+198 GKITYSLGD
-207 SLALSGDRQQCG
+207 SLMSSGVRVPCG
-219 KYSGTLK
+219 KYSGILK
-226 YYGSSLT
+226 YYGPSLT
-233 GAWKEAPEKSDVRSF
+233 GAWKENPEKSDERSF
-248 DVSALVLRYYDMT
+248 EIRPINLYYHDMA
-261 SPYECSNFYITQN
+261 SLYDDGHFLITQN

-288 CQQSVERTNETDRDG
+288 CQQSVVRTEETDLDG
-303 DGEVDQIVTWYD
+303 DGEADQITTWYGCD
-315 YACPGFKI
+315 YPGFKI

-328 NVVATVMFDEG
+328 NVVATIMLDEG
-339 YILNRYD
+339 YSLNGYD
-346 RHLSFVHFENKNYI
+346 SDFTFVHFENKNYI
-360 VAEVMK
+360 VANVQK
-366 TGSDDKT
+366 TGSDGET
-373 ESASIFYAIT
+373 EHASIFYAIA

-411 MVVVDFRGIENAKLL
+411 MVFVDFSTIENAKLL

>member
-32 LKPKSELVG
+32 LKPESVL
-41 IGDPAPVMFTC
+41 GDMRAPVPVPGMFTC
-52 DGKGR
+52 DGKSR
-57 MYNYLDTDEKRV
+57 MSNYLDRDEKNV
-69 KIYDENLDVEKEFD
+69 KVYNEDLEVEKEFD
-83 LVLPNM
+83 LVLPNAQS
-89 ETYAVTKYREP
+89 YAVTKYREL
-100 LWKNMSQFDK
+100 LWKNMPQFDK
-110 VVDHT
+110 VVDYAGAPIAIEK
-115 VYPDVNHAV
+115 V
-124 YPTAVENM
+124 
-132 TVDLIRDDM
+132 TVDLIRDLAEL
-141 NFLCRNIYNGEPL
+141 NEYYEPRKI

-180 SLELSW
+180 SLEVSK

-207 SLALSGDRQQCG
+207 SLTSSGDRQQCG

-226 YYGSSLT
+226 YYGPSLT
-233 GAWKEAPEKSDVRSF
+233 GAWKEDPEKSDERSF
-248 DVSALVLRYYDMT
+248 EIRPLKLYYYDMT
-261 SPYECSNFYITQN
+261 SSYDDRSFLITQN

-288 CQQSVERTNETDRDG
+288 CQLSVERTTETDRDG
-303 DGEVDQIVTWYD
+303 DGEPDQIVTWYGRT
-315 YACPGFKI
+315 YPGFKI

-328 NVVATVMFDEG
+328 NVLATIMLDEG
-339 YILNRYD
+339 YSLNTYESD
-346 RHLSFVHFENKNYI
+346 FTFVHFENKNYI
-360 VAEVMK
+360 VANVQK
-366 TGSDDKT
+366 AGSDGET
-373 ESASIFYAIT
+373 EYASIFYAIT

-411 MVVVDFRGIENAKLL
+411 MVVVDFSTIENAKLL

-435 VMQTP
+435 VMQVP

>member
-32 LKPKSELVG
+32 LKPKSGLGGVG
-41 IGDPAPVMFTC
+41 VPVPGMFTC
-52 DGKGR
+52 DGKSR
-57 MYNYLDTDEKRV
+57 MSNYLDYNEKNV
-69 KIYDENLDVEKEFD
+69 KVYNEDLEVEKEFD
-83 LVLPNM
+83 LVLPNAQS
-89 ETYAVTKYREP
+89 YAVTKYREL
-100 LWKNMSQFDK
+100 LWKNMPQFDM
-110 VVDHT
+110 VVDYAFDP
-115 VYPDVNHAV
+115 VAIENV
-124 YPTAVENM
+124 TA
-132 TVDLIRDDM
+132 DQIRDDM
-141 NFLCRNIYNGEPL
+141 NYRYEYENPAGLRRL

-180 SLELSW
+180 SLVLST

-198 GQITYSLVD
+198 GKITYSLGD
-207 SLALSGDRQQCG
+207 SLMSSGVRVPCG
-219 KYSGTLK
+219 KYSGILK
-226 YYGSSLT
+226 YYGPSLT
-233 GAWKEAPEKSDVRSF
+233 GAWKEDPEKSDERSF
-248 DVSALVLRYYDMT
+248 EIRPINLYYYDMA
-261 SPYECSNFYITQN
+261 SLYDDGHFLITQN

-288 CQQSVERTNETDRDG
+288 CQQSVVRTEETDLDG
-303 DGEVDQIVTWYD
+303 DGEADQITTWYGCD
-315 YACPGFKI
+315 YPGFKI

-328 NVVATVMFDEG
+328 NVVATIMLDEG
-339 YILNRYD
+339 YSLNTYD
-346 RHLSFVHFENKNYI
+346 SDFTFVHFENKNYI
-360 VAEVMK
+360 VANVQK
-366 TGSDDKT
+366 AGNDGKT
-373 ESASIFYAIT
+373 EYASVFYAIT

-400 KATPELARKNE
+400 KATPEFARKNE

>member
-1 MRPTRIR
+1 
-8 EIKMKKTLLVV
+8 MKKTLLVV

-32 LKPKSELVG
+32 LKPKSVL
-41 IGDPAPVMFTC
+41 GDMRVPVPVPGMFTC
-52 DGKGR
+52 DGKSR
-57 MYNYLDTDEKRV
+57 MSNYLDYNEKNV
-69 KIYDENLDVEKEFD
+69 KVYNEDLEVEKEFD
-83 LVLPNM
+83 LVLPNAQS
-89 ETYAVTKYREP
+89 YAVTKYRE
-100 LWKNMSQFDK
+100 LSWKNMPQFDL
-110 VVDHT
+110 VVD
-115 VYPDVNHAV
+115 YEVNPYAIEDA
-124 YPTAVENM
+124 TA
-132 TVDLIRDDM
+132 DRIRNDM
-141 NFLCRNIYNGEPL
+141 NYLYGYSGNPL

-180 SLELSW
+180 SLIVST

-198 GQITYSLVD
+198 GQITYSLVNSD
-207 SLALSGDRQQCG
+207 SLRQQCG

-226 YYGSSLT
+226 YYGPSLT
-233 GAWKEAPEKSDVRSF
+233 GAWKEDPEKSNEQSF
-248 DVSALVLRYYDMT
+248 EIRPLKMCYYDMA
-261 SPYECSNFYITQN
+261 SLFDGDHFLITQN

-288 CQQSVERTNETDRDG
+288 CQQSVESTTETDRDG
-303 DGEVDQIVTWYD
+303 DGEPDQIVTWYGCT
-315 YACPGFKI
+315 YPGFKI

-328 NVVATVMFDEG
+328 NVVATIMLDEG
-339 YILNRYD
+339 YSLNTYD
-346 RHLSFVHFENKNYI
+346 SDFTFVHIENKNYI
-360 VAEVMK
+360 VANVQK
-366 TGSDDKT
+366 AGSDGKT
-373 ESASIFYAIT
+373 EYASIFYAIT
-383 PGDAASIKAV
+383 PGEAASIKAV

>member
-1 MRPTRIR
+1 
-8 EIKMKKTLLVV
+8 MKKTLLVV

-32 LKPKSELVG
+32 LKPESVLG
-41 IGDPAPVMFTC
+41 GGMITPVPVPGMFTC
-52 DGKGR
+52 DGKSR
-57 MYNYLDTDEKRV
+57 MSNYLDYDEKNV
-69 KIYDENLDVEKEFD
+69 KVYNEDLEVEKEFD
-83 LVLPNM
+83 LVLPNAQ
-89 ETYAVTKYREP
+89 TYAVTKYREL
-100 LWKNMSQFDK
+100 LWKNMPQFDR
-110 VVDHT
+110 VVDYEFNPNAIEN
-115 VYPDVNHAV
+115 V
-124 YPTAVENM
+124 TA
-132 TVDLIRDDM
+132 DRIRNDM
-141 NFLCRNIYNGEPL
+141 NYLYGYSGNPL

-180 SLELSW
+180 SLEVSK

-198 GQITYSLVD
+198 GQITYSLVNSD
-207 SLALSGDRQQCG
+207 SLRQQCG

-226 YYGSSLT
+226 YYGPSLT
-233 GAWKEAPEKSDVRSF
+233 GAWKEAPEKSGEQSF
-248 DVSALVLRYYDMT
+248 EIRPLKMCYYDMA
-261 SPYECSNFYITQN
+261 SLFDESDFLITQN

-288 CQQSVERTNETDRDG
+288 CQQSVKRTDETDIDG
-303 DGEVDQIVTWYD
+303 DGEVDQIVTWYGCA
-315 YACPGFKI
+315 YPGFKI

-328 NVVATVMFDEG
+328 NVLATIMFDEG
-339 YILNRYD
+339 YRFDSYLIGGGQA
-346 RHLSFVHFENKNYI
+346 LSLVHFENKNYI
-360 VAEVMK
+360 VANVQK
-366 TGSDDKT
+366 AGSNGET
-373 ESASIFYAIT
+373 ELASIFYAIT
-383 PGDAASIKAV
+383 PGDASSIKAV
-393 RTERTGL
+393 RTERTGV
-400 KATPELARKNE
+400 KATPEFARKSE

>member
-1 MRPTRIR
+1 M
-8 EIKMKKTLLVV
+8 
-19 SALSVALASQAQI
+19 S
-32 LKPKSELVG
+32 
-41 IGDPAPVMFTC
+41 
-52 DGKGR
+52 
-57 MYNYLDTDEKRV
+57 NYLNHNEKNV
-69 KIYDENLDVEKEFD
+69 KVYNEDLEVEKEFD
-83 LVLPNM
+83 LVLPNAQS
-89 ETYAVTKYREP
+89 YAVTKYREL
-100 LWKNMSQFDK
+100 LWKNMPQFDK
-110 VVDHT
+110 VVD
-115 VYPDVNHAV
+115 YAV
-124 YPTAVENM
+124 DPIAIEKV
-132 TVDLIRDDM
+132 TVDLIRDMTEYDEYYGGS
-141 NFLCRNIYNGEPL
+141 LRL

-180 SLELSW
+180 SLEVSK
-186 DYNGKLT
+186 DYGSVKLK

-198 GQITYSLVD
+198 GQITYTLVD
-207 SLALSGDRQQCG
+207 SLTLSGDRQQCG

-226 YYGSSLT
+226 YYGPSLT
-233 GAWKEAPEKSDVRSF
+233 GAWKEDPEKSDERSF
-248 DVSALVLRYYDMT
+248 EIRPISLYYYDMA
-261 SPYECSNFYITQN
+261 SLYDDGYFLITQN

-288 CQQSVERTNETDRDG
+288 CQLSVERTTETDSDG
-303 DGEVDQIVTWYD
+303 DGEPDQIVTWYGCT
-315 YACPGFKI
+315 YPGFKI

-328 NVVATVMFDEG
+328 NVVATIMLDEG
-339 YILNRYD
+339 YSLNTYD
-346 RHLSFVHFENKNYI
+346 SDFTFVHFENKNYI
-360 VAEVMK
+360 VANVQK
-366 TGSDDKT
+366 AGNDGKT
-373 ESASIFYAIT
+373 EFASVFYAIT

-400 KATPELARKNE
+400 KATPEFARKNE